1 MTKEIMVGDNDSKK
15 CLICGKGNAFI
26 MPYQV
31 TRPDNEFYIYADRKG
46 YIFFHPEC
54 MIEYKKKMEDMA

>member
-1 MTKEIMVGDNDSKK
+1 MSKEIIIGGNGSKK
-15 CLICGKGNAFI
+15 CLICGDGNSFI

-31 TRPDNEFYIYADRKG
+31 TRPDNEFYSYADRMG

-54 MIEYKKKMEDMA
+54 MIKYKKKMEDMA

>member
-1 MTKEIMVGDNDSKK
+1 MSKEIIIGGNNHKK
-15 CLICGKGNAFI
+15 CLICGESNELL

-31 TRPDNEFYIYADRKG
+31 TRPDNQFYIYADRKG

-54 MIEYKKKMEDMA
+54 MIKYKKKMEDMA